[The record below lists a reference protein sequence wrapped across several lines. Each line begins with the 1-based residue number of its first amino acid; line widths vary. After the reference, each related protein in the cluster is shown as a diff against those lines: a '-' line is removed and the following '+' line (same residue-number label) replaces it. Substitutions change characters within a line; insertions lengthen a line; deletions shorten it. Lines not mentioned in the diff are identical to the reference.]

1 MKVSQILNS
10 DAPLFIPDMQA
21 QSPSSVLKQ
30 TVGPSPAFVSDPV
43 GLGQSL
49 RICSSHLLQVVL
61 LLWGQ
66 GLHFENRFQLNIFS
80 AQSINQPLSVGH

>member
-49 RICSSHLLQVVL
+49 RICSSHLLPGGAAAV
-61 LLWGQ
+61 GP
-66 GLHFENRFQLNIFS
+66 GT
-80 AQSINQPLSVGH
+80 PL